1 MAKGDRKNKE
11 KKPKAGGKKKED
23 DETEDVALK
32 GGAVSKTGAVTNYAP
47 PNYDEQD
54 RNVKVQSLDI
64 NYFGNNILVDTEL
77 TLVQGRRYGLIGANG
92 CGKSTLL
99 NVIGAGEIE
108 VPPKVNLFHLREE
121 VGSSDKSVL
130 QTVIEASNEQE
141 SLEAELDKLQEL
153 GDDHEAQ
160 VRMDEIYSRLEEL
173 EAEPAEYR
181 AARILAGLG
190 FDQPMQERPTSSY
203 SGGWRMRVAL
213 AQALFIN
220 PSLLLLDEPTNHLD
234 IEAIVWLEKYLAAFK
249 GILLMISHSQ
259 DFMNAICTNVIR
271 MSKSKLNYYTGN
283 YDQYVS
289 QRSANE
295 ENQQKKRDSEQAQI
309 AHMKDYIARF
319 GHGSAKLA
327 RQAQSK
333 EKVLEKMLRGG
344 LTDEVERDAQVN
356 FWFPDG
362 GKLPPPVIAFNDVTF
377 QYPIMDKP
385 LYEGVNFGID
395 LDSKVC
401 LVGPNGAGK
410 TTLMKLITGELSETG
425 GYIQRN
431 PHCVIARFAQHA
443 VDQLPLDKTPLEY
456 HISEYSDTKEVT
468 EHRSWLGRF
477 GITGKAQTQ
486 VMEQLSD
493 GQKTRVTLSWMARKA
508 PHIIL
513 LDEPTNHLDM
523 DSIDAL
529 ADGLNDFAGGVV
541 LISHDMR
548 LIAQVCAEI
557 WISDGGTVT
566 RFKGEIADYKK
577 HVQKR
582 IADALKQYEKKNGS
596 K

>member
-1 MAKGDRKNKE
+1 MGKGC
-11 KKPKAGGKKKED
+11 GKKKKTPAPSGKKADKKE
-23 DETEDVALK
+23 EEAPSTK
-32 GGAVSKTGAVTNYAP
+32 GGAMSKTGAVTNYAP

-54 RNVKVQSLDI
+54 RNVKVKSVDI
-64 NYFGNNILVDTEL
+64 NYHGNNILVEAEL
-77 TLVQGRRYGLIGANG
+77 NLVQGRRYGLLGSNG

-99 NVIGAGEIE
+99 NVMGAGEIE
-108 VPPKVNLFHLREE
+108 MPPRVNVFHLKEE
-121 VGSSDKSVL
+121 VGATSVSVL
-130 QTVIEASNEQE
+130 ETVISASDEQE
-141 SLEAELDKLQEL
+141 KLERELDELQNM
-153 GDDHEAQ
+153 GDDDQAQ
-160 VRMDEIYSRLEEL
+160 LRMDEIYERLDEL
-173 EAEPAEYR
+173 EADPAEYR

-190 FDQPMQERPTSSY
+190 FTQPMQERPTSSY

-249 GILLMISHSQ
+249 GILLMTSHSQ
-259 DFMNAICTNVIR
+259 DFMNAICTNVLR
-271 MSKSKLNYYTGN
+271 MSKGALTYYTGN
-283 YDQYVS
+283 YDSYVQ
-289 QRSANE
+289 QRAANE

-327 RQAQSK
+327 KQAQSK
-333 EKVLEKMLRGG
+333 EKVLEKMMRGG
-344 LTDEVERDAQVN
+344 LTDEIERDAQVN
-356 FWFPDG
+356 FYFPDG
-362 GKLPPPVIAFNDVTF
+362 GKLPPPVIAFNDVGF
-377 QYPIMDKP
+377 KYPSMDKP
-385 LYEGVNFGID
+385 LYSDVNFGID
-395 LDSKVC
+395 LDSKIC

-410 TTLMKLITGELSETG
+410 TTLMQMITGELEETD

-431 PHCVIARFAQHA
+431 PHTVIARFAQHA
-443 VDQLPLDKTPLEY
+443 VDQLPLDKNPMEY
-456 HISEYSDTKEVT
+456 HAAEYPDTKDDT
-468 EHRSWLGRF
+468 QHRSWLGRF
-477 GITGKAQTQ
+477 GISGKAQTK
-486 VMEQLSD
+486 VMGELSD
-493 GQKTRVTLSWMARKA
+493 GQKSRVTLSWMARKE

-529 ADGLNDFAGGVV
+529 ASGLNEFNGGVV

-557 WISDGGTVT
+557 WISENGSVT

-577 HVQKR
+577 HVEKR
-582 IADALKQYEKKNGS
+582 IDAAFKKLN
-596 K
+596 KK